1 MIVRTIFHLLLFL
14 QIAVFEGIHGLSFT
28 RQDILRLRLTRMDTF
43 DVIGK
48 RECCQKI
55 NQWKF
60 ENKEDREYR
69 ILLDQGMRQICD
81 NNAFPIYINSTNAE
95 YIIINLMVESNVNI
109 INILTNKK
117 NTNTVDKGLV
127 EYHTFLVEN
136 GYNPT
141 YHQLKSVNHNQFLTA
156 LYLNLLDDRENQ
168 MIRLKKKSYL
178 EYLEQDTI
186 YKEQDEE
193 EKGKK
198 EEKTKHCDEQQQ
210 QQQQ

>member
-1 MIVRTIFHLLLFL
+1 MIVRIIFNLFLFL

-198 EEKTKHCDEQQQ
+198 DETL
-210 QQQQ
+210 

>member
-198 EEKTKHCDEQQQ
+198 EE
-210 QQQQ
+210 

>member
-1 MIVRTIFHLLLFL
+1 MIVRTIFNLLLL
-14 QIAVFEGIHGLSFT
+14 VQIAVFEGIHGLSFT
-28 RQDILRLRLTRMDTF
+28 RQDILRLRLTRIDTF

-95 YIIINLMVESNVNI
+95 YIIINLMIESNVNI

-198 EEKTKHCDEQQQ
+198 EEKDETL
-210 QQQQ
+210 

>member
-1 MIVRTIFHLLLFL
+1 MIVRTIFNLLLLL

-28 RQDILRLRLTRMDTF
+28 RQDILRLRLTRIDTF

-95 YIIINLMVESNVNI
+95 YIIINLMIESNVNI

-198 EEKTKHCDEQQQ
+198 EEKDETL
-210 QQQQ
+210 

>member
-1 MIVRTIFHLLLFL
+1 MIVRTIFNLLLFL
-14 QIAVFEGIHGLSFT
+14 HIAVFECIHGLSFT

-198 EEKTKHCDEQQQ
+198 DETL
-210 QQQQ
+210 

>member
-198 EEKTKHCDEQQQ
+198 DETL
-210 QQQQ
+210 

>member
-1 MIVRTIFHLLLFL
+1 MIVRTIFNLLLLL

-28 RQDILRLRLTRMDTF
+28 RQDILRLRLTRIDTF

-95 YIIINLMVESNVNI
+95 YIIINLMIESNVNI

-193 EKGKK
+193 EKGKGKK
-198 EEKTKHCDEQQQ
+198 EEKDETL
-210 QQQQ
+210 

>member
-14 QIAVFEGIHGLSFT
+14 QIAVLEGIHGLSFT

-193 EKGKK
+193 EKGKGKK
-198 EEKTKHCDEQQQ
+198 EEKDETL
-210 QQQQ
+210 

>member
-1 MIVRTIFHLLLFL
+1 MIVRTIFNLFLFL

-198 EEKTKHCDEQQQ
+198 DETL
-210 QQQQ
+210 

>member
-1 MIVRTIFHLLLFL
+1 MIVRTIFNLLLLL

-28 RQDILRLRLTRMDTF
+28 RQDILRLRLTRIDTF

-95 YIIINLMVESNVNI
+95 YIIINLMIESNVNI

-193 EKGKK
+193 EK
-198 EEKTKHCDEQQQ
+198 
-210 QQQQ
+210 

>member
-1 MIVRTIFHLLLFL
+1 
-14 QIAVFEGIHGLSFT
+14 
-28 RQDILRLRLTRMDTF
+28 
-43 DVIGK
+43 
-48 RECCQKI
+48 
-55 NQWKF
+55 
-60 ENKEDREYR
+60 
-69 ILLDQGMRQICD
+69 MRQICD

-193 EKGKK
+193 EKGKGKGKK
-198 EEKTKHCDEQQQ
+198 EEKDETL
-210 QQQQ
+210 

>member
-1 MIVRTIFHLLLFL
+1 MIVRPIFNLLLFL

-48 RECCQKI
+48 RECCEKI

-193 EKGKK
+193 EKGKGKGKK
-198 EEKTKHCDEQQQ
+198 EEKDETL
-210 QQQQ
+210 